1 MDRQTTLD
9 QLEEL
14 LPLAAQWAAEQERR
28 VLCEGVR
35 LSEIE
40 LADAKAIGVRNP
52 ERVRLLRVDAV
63 PIPVHPMLRA
73 AAASINFLTA
83 PPRGLALDYG
93 IFIRSDPWRHRAL
106 IAHELVPTARVQTLA
121 EILRCHPRETVE
133 GRMGD
138 WTRVATYGAVESQS
152 KISIE
157 VAHREP
163 TQAPIDRLRITTAG
177 KVGFRDCAPMSAPLK
192 DRNYVISV
200 LLRF

>member
-1 MDRQTTLD
+1 MVDRQTTID

-14 LPLAAQWAAEQERR
+14 LPLAAQWAAEQERH

-83 PPRGLALDYG
+83 APRGLALDYG
-93 IFIRSDPWRHRAL
+93 IFIRADHWRDRAL
-106 IAHELVPTARVQTLA
+106 IAHELVHTAQFQRLGGILPFLQTYIFQCATVGYQNAPLELEAVATAARV
-121 EILRCHPRETVE
+121 C
-133 GRMGD
+133 
-138 WTRVATYGAVESQS
+138 
-152 KISIE
+152 
-157 VAHREP
+157 
-163 TQAPIDRLRITTAG
+163 
-177 KVGFRDCAPMSAPLK
+177 SA
-192 DRNYVISV
+192 
-200 LLRF
+200 